1 MTTRKIKSS
10 LLCVI
15 GFCIL
20 SAPSK
25 IGAGEA
31 VEYTEIQNET
41 LQNAL
46 KEIEEIS
53 RISYKIT
60 LIRRDIEPKIA
71 HTIAESIYEHSKDK
85 MDPNL
90 ILAIMSVESWFRIK
104 AKSPT
109 GARGLMQI
117 MPLWKPECG
126 DDLYDVDA
134 NIKCGIMVYTKY
146 EKMFKHID
154 MTLTAYNRGP
164 VAVRRDLRNGV
175 DPRTDYAWR
184 IIRMYKK
191 LKRADFDTPSIY
203 LASL

>member
-1 MTTRKIKSS
+1 MTIRRTRNSI
-10 LLCVI
+10 LCLI

-20 SAPSK
+20 LTPSK

-31 VEYTEIQNET
+31 VEYTEIKNET
-41 LQNAL
+41 IQNVL

-60 LIRRDIEPKIA
+60 LIRRDIDFKTA
-71 HTIAESIYEHSKDK
+71 YTIAESIYEHSKDK
-85 MDPNL
+85 MDPSL

-104 AKSPT
+104 VKSPA
-109 GARGLMQI
+109 GARGLMQV

-126 DDLYDVDA
+126 DDLYDVDT
-134 NIKCGIMVYTKY
+134 NIKCGIMIYTKY
-146 EKMFKHID
+146 EKMFKSID

-164 VAVRRDLRNGV
+164 KAVKRDLRDGI

>member
-1 MTTRKIKSS
+1 MTIRKLKHS
-10 LLCVI
+10 LLCVVMS
-15 GFCIL
+15 CIL
-20 SAPSK
+20 FAPSK

-31 VEYTEIQNET
+31 VEYTEIKNET
-41 LQNAL
+41 LQNEL

-53 RISYKIT
+53 RISYKIS
-60 LIRRDIEPKIA
+60 LIRRDIDFKTA

-85 MDPNL
+85 MDPSL

-104 AKSPT
+104 AKSPA
-109 GARGLMQI
+109 GARGLMQV

-126 DDLYDVDA
+126 DDLYDIDT
-134 NIKCGIMVYTKY
+134 NIQCGIMIYTKY
-146 EKMFKHID
+146 EKMFKRID

-164 VAVRRDLRNGV
+164 KAVKRDLCNGI